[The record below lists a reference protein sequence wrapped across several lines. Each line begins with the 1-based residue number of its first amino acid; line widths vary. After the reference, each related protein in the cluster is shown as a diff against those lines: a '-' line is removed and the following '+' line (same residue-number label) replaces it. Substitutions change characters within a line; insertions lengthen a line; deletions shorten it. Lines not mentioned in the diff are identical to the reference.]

1 MWESEFLIFLCIT
14 GEETKPKEEEWC
26 WTNLKVAVVAGV
38 TAVVA
43 VPLLL
48 SGAGFTTVGVA
59 AGSVAAFV
67 QSFFYG
73 GVVGSTSIFATL
85 QSAGALGIGW
95 LAKLSIFATFTATTN
110 YIMEKLSPC
119 NDQPK
124 CSSDKN

>member
-1 MWESEFLIFLCIT
+1 MGESEFLIFLCIT
-14 GEETKPKEEEWC
+14 DEETKLKEEEWC
-26 WTNLKVAVVAGV
+26 WTDLKVAVVAGV
-38 TAVVA
+38 TDVLA

-48 SGAGFTTVGVA
+48 RGAGFTTVGVA
-59 AGSVAAFV
+59 AGSMAAFV

-73 GVVGSTSIFATL
+73 GVVGSTSIFAAL

-95 LAKLSIFATFTATTN
+95 PSKLSIFTTLTAPAK
-110 YIMEKLSPC
+110 YIVGKLSFS

>member
-38 TAVVA
+38 TAVAAIPV
-43 VPLLL
+43 LL

-67 QSFFYG
+67 P
-73 GVVGSTSIFATL
+73 VILLRTL
-85 QSAGALGIGW
+85 MSRNEPNPEFGYLI
-95 LAKLSIFATFTATTN
+95 
-110 YIMEKLSPC
+110 
-119 NDQPK
+119 
-124 CSSDKN
+124 

>member
-1 MWESEFLIFLCIT
+1 MWESKFLFFLCVT
-14 GEETKPKEEEWC
+14 GEESKPKEEEWC

-43 VPLLL
+43 APLFL
-48 SGAGFTTVGVA
+48 SAAGFSTVGVA
-59 AGSVAAFV
+59 AGSVAASV

-73 GVVGSTSIFATL
+73 GVIGSTSIFATL

-95 LAKLSIFATFTATTN
+95 VAKLSIFTTIAATTN

-119 NDQPK
+119 NDQRK

>member
-1 MWESEFLIFLCIT
+1 MLESEFLIFLCIT

-26 WTNLKVAVVAGV
+26 WTDLKVAVVAGV
-38 TAVVA
+38 TAVAA

-48 SGAGFTTVGVA
+48 RGAGFTTVGVG

-67 QSFFYG
+67 QSFYYG
-73 GVVGSTSIFATL
+73 GVVGSTSIFAAL

-95 LAKLSIFATFTATTN
+95 VAKLSIFATFTAAAK
-110 YIMEKLSPC
+110 YIMGKLSFC